1 MSGMMELNVTLEFAC
16 CACEQPLGVTV
27 QCSGKGLQEVG
38 GGLAAVNVPC
48 PGCGQINQLF
58 FEPNGRVRSV
68 RPYTCFRVVPEPS
81 VN

>member
-1 MSGMMELNVTLEFAC
+1 MMELNVTLEFAC
-16 CACEQPLGVTV
+16 YACEQPMSVTV
-27 QCSGKGLQEVG
+27 QCSGKGLLQEEG
-38 GGLAAVNVPC
+38 GPLAAVNVPC
-48 PGCGQINQLF
+48 PTCGQINQLF